1 VVKPVDAKPP
11 LFLRKLLKA
20 LTGVFRTLEIVVE
33 ASFRTLV
40 TVARGSDELV
50 PPRLKIL
57 FDEPDRLGKEGTRLR
72 GDGRFDPCW

>member
-1 VVKPVDAKPP
+1 MVKPVDAKTD

-20 LTGVFRTLEIVVE
+20 LTGVFKTLEIVVE

-40 TVARGSDELV
+40 TWAIGSDELV

-57 FDEPDRLGKEGTRLR
+57 FDEPDRLGIEGMRLR
-72 GDGRFDPCW
+72 GEGRFEPCW